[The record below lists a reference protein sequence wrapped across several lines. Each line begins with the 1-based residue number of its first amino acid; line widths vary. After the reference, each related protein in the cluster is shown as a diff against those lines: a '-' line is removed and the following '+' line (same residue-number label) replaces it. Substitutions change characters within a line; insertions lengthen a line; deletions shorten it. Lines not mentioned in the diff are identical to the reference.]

1 MQSWRKKIFTLTVCN
16 SLVWIAA
23 AHLGGR
29 LAAQEAAKAQS
40 GQQAQVEKGREVVG
54 QVCVACHTNILRMVQ
69 VHRQSPEQ
77 WKDTVYSMIGRGAQ
91 VMPDEVEA
99 VLLFLLRTPEA
110 MGSAPTAQRTQAGPA
125 GTTNRCRK
133 GEGKAILQRTCQQC
147 HDLATA
153 SAVTAFRGVERCD
166 RENDDLRRKAHACSP
181 TEAHRISQRAREITS
196 KSRTA

>member
-16 SLVWIAA
+16 VLVWIAGG
-23 AHLGGR
+23 HLGGK
-29 LAAQEAAKAQS
+29 LAAQETARAQGS
-40 GQQAQVEKGREVVG
+40 EQAQVEKGREVVG

-99 VLLFLLRTPEA
+99 VTAFLA
-110 MGSAPTAQRTQAGPA
+110 SNAGGNGQP
-125 GTTNRCRK
+125 TNRTANVGRPGRDDQQMPE

-153 SAVTAFRGVERCD
+153 SAKLPSEEWSAVIVKMMTYGAKLTPADQQKLIAYLNG
-166 RENDDLRRKAHACSP
+166 LAK
-181 TEAHRISQRAREITS
+181 
-196 KSRTA
+196 

>member
-1 MQSWRKKIFTLTVCN
+1 MRSWRKRIFTLTVCN
-16 SLVWIAA
+16 VLVWVAGV
-23 AHLGGR
+23 HLGGK

-54 QVCVACHTNILRMVQ
+54 QACVACHTNILRMVQ

-91 VMPDEVEA
+91 VMPDEVEDVTA
-99 VLLFLLRTPEA
+99 FLASNAGGNGQPASRTANAGRPGRDDQQMPE
-110 MGSAPTAQRTQAGPA
+110 
-125 GTTNRCRK
+125 

-153 SAVTAFRGVERCD
+153 STKLPAEEWSAVIAKMMTYGAKLTPADQQKLIAYLNG
-166 RENDDLRRKAHACSP
+166 LAK
-181 TEAHRISQRAREITS
+181 
-196 KSRTA
+196 

>member
-1 MQSWRKKIFTLTVCN
+1 MQSRRRKIFTLTVCN
-16 SLVWIAA
+16 VLLWTAA
-23 AHLGGR
+23 AHLSGK
-29 LAAQEAAKAQS
+29 LEAQEAARAQS
-40 GQQAQVEKGREVVG
+40 GQQARVEKGREVVG

-99 VLLFLLRTPEA
+99 VTAFLASNAGGNGQPSNRTANAGRPSRDDQQMPE
-110 MGSAPTAQRTQAGPA
+110 
-125 GTTNRCRK
+125 

-153 SAVTAFRGVERCD
+153 STKLAAEEWSAVIAKMMTYGAKLTPAD
-166 RENDDLRRKAHACSP
+166 QRKLIAYLNGIA
-181 TEAHRISQRAREITS
+181 
-196 KSRTA
+196 K

>member
-16 SLVWIAA
+16 VLVWIAG
-23 AHLGGR
+23 AHLGGK
-29 LAAQEAAKAQS
+29 LAAQEAARAQGS
-40 GQQAQVEKGREVVG
+40 QQAQVEKGREVVG

-99 VLLFLLRTPEA
+99 VTAFLA
-110 MGSAPTAQRTQAGPA
+110 SNAGGNGQP
-125 GTTNRCRK
+125 TNRTANAGRPGRDDQQMPE

-153 SAVTAFRGVERCD
+153 SAKLPSEEWSAVIVKMMTYGAKLTPADQQKLIAYLNG
-166 RENDDLRRKAHACSP
+166 LAK
-181 TEAHRISQRAREITS
+181 
-196 KSRTA
+196 

>member
-1 MQSWRKKIFTLTVCN
+1 MRSWRKRIFTLTVCN
-16 SLVWIAA
+16 VLVWIAG
-23 AHLGGR
+23 AHLGGK
-29 LAAQEAAKAQS
+29 LEAQEAAKAQG

-91 VMPDEVEA
+91 VMPDEVDA
-99 VLLFLLRTPEA
+99 VTAFLA
-110 MGSAPTAQRTQAGPA
+110 SNAGGNGQP
-125 GTTNRCRK
+125 TNRTANAGRPGRDDQQMPE

-153 SAVTAFRGVERCD
+153 STKLATEEWSAVIAKMMTYGAKLTPADQQKLIAYLDG
-166 RENDDLRRKAHACSP
+166 LAK
-181 TEAHRISQRAREITS
+181 
-196 KSRTA
+196 

>member
-1 MQSWRKKIFTLTVCN
+1 MQSWRKKIFTLMVCN
-16 SLVWIAA
+16 LLVWIAA
-23 AHLGGR
+23 AHLSGG
-29 LAAQEAAKAQS
+29 LAAQEAARAQS

-69 VHRQSPEQ
+69 VHRQTPEQ

-99 VLLFLLRTPEA
+99 VAAFLAANAGGNGQPTTRASNAGRPARDDQQMPE
-110 MGSAPTAQRTQAGPA
+110 
-125 GTTNRCRK
+125 

-153 SAVTAFRGVERCD
+153 STKQATEEWSAVIAKMMTYGAKLTPADQQKLIAYLNG
-166 RENDDLRRKAHACSP
+166 LAK
-181 TEAHRISQRAREITS
+181 
-196 KSRTA
+196 

>member
-1 MQSWRKKIFTLTVCN
+1 MRSWRKKIFTLTVCN
-16 SLVWIAA
+16 VLVWIAG
-23 AHLGGR
+23 AHLGGK

-99 VLLFLLRTPEA
+99 VTAFLA
-110 MGSAPTAQRTQAGPA
+110 SNAGGNGQP
-125 GTTNRCRK
+125 TNRTANAGRPGRDDQQMPE

-153 SAVTAFRGVERCD
+153 STKLPSEEWSAVIAKMMTYGAKLTPADQQKLIAYLNG
-166 RENDDLRRKAHACSP
+166 LAK
-181 TEAHRISQRAREITS
+181 
-196 KSRTA
+196 

>member
-16 SLVWIAA
+16 LLVWIAA

-99 VLLFLLRTPEA
+99 VTAFLA
-110 MGSAPTAQRTQAGPA
+110 SNAGGNGQP
-125 GTTNRCRK
+125 TNRTANAGRPGRDDQQMPE

-153 SAVTAFRGVERCD
+153 SAKLPSEEWSAVIVKMMTYGAKLTPADQQKLIAYLNG
-166 RENDDLRRKAHACSP
+166 LAK
-181 TEAHRISQRAREITS
+181 
-196 KSRTA
+196 